1 MTNAGWYPDPAGA
14 PDTYRYWDGQ
24 AWSQMTTTTP
34 PVGNAPQAPQQPPAE
49 QPQQPQQPQQPPV
62 QPQTVYGAVPPVAPP
77 PAGGYGQPQGGYGQP
92 PGGGYGQQPW
102 SPTPQPGGG
111 GGGNGKVIGIVIA
124 AVLTLV
130 LIGVGGFFG
139 VKALTGDDDGD
150 DKKADDDTSQTT
162 DESGSTDST
171 DSTGDPTDG
180 TSSTVRPTGI
190 QCTGGSPEP
199 ATPPAATATSLT
211 GGGLTVPLP
220 TGYAP
225 DEGSAKAH
233 TFADSVQVGVK
244 VVIEDKWISEY
255 AVGGLARA
263 NDFTD
268 PEQAAE
274 IVMQCLT
281 ASELFYKGFT
291 GREDLEREEVTVDGA
306 SGYRIT
312 SELRV
317 SDPEVTYGGDQ
328 TTVIVLDTGDPDSF
342 GLFLGVVPLGE
353 SSYEAEL
360 EDTIAGIKVG

>member
-34 PVGNAPQAPQQPPAE
+34 PVGNAPQAPQQP
-49 QPQQPQQPQQPPV
+49 QQPPA

-77 PAGGYGQPQGGYGQP
+77 PAGGYGQPQGGYGQ
-92 PGGGYGQQPW
+92 QPW
-102 SPTPQPGGG
+102 SPSPQQGG

-124 AVLTLV
+124 AVLALV
-130 LIGVGGFFG
+130 LIGIGGFFG
-139 VKALTGDDDGD
+139 VKALTGDDDKD

-162 DESGSTDST
+162 DESGSTDAT
-171 DSTGDPTDG
+171 DEPTDG

-199 ATPPAATATSLT
+199 ATAPSTTATSLT

-220 TGYAP
+220 SGYAVEP
-225 DEGSAKAH
+225 RSASAH
-233 TFADSVQVGVK
+233 SFGDSVQVGVK

-255 AVGGLARA
+255 AVGGLAKA

-274 IVMQCLT
+274 VVMQCLT
-281 ASELFYKGFT
+281 ASDLFYEGFT
-291 GREDLEREEVTVDGA
+291 GREDLEREEVTVDGR

-360 EDTIAGIKVG
+360 EDTIAAIKVG

>member
-34 PVGNAPQAPQQPPAE
+34 PVGNAPQAPQA
-49 QPQQPQQPQQPPV
+49 PQQPQQPPA
-62 QPQTVYGAVPPVAPP
+62 QPQTVYGAVPPVASPP
-77 PAGGYGQPQGGYGQP
+77 GGGYGQQGGYGQP

-111 GGGNGKVIGIVIA
+111 GGKGKVVGIVVA
-124 AVLTLV
+124 AVLALV

-139 VKALTGDDDGD
+139 VRALTDDDGD
-150 DKKADDDTSQTT
+150 KKSDDTKSEST
-162 DESGSTDST
+162 DETSD
-171 DSTGDPTDG
+171 DPTDA

-199 ATPPAATATSLT
+199 ETPPTATATTIT
-211 GGGLTVPLP
+211 GGGLTIPVVSGYTADP
-220 TGYAP
+220 GYA
-225 DEGSAKAH
+225 AAH
-233 TFADSVQVGVK
+233 TFADGVQVQVA
-244 VVIEDKWISEY
+244 VVVEDKWISEY
-255 AVGGLARA
+255 AVGGLAKA

-281 ASELFYKGFT
+281 ASSDFYTGFT
-291 GREDLEREEVTVDGA
+291 GREDLEREEITVDGK

-312 SELRV
+312 AELRV
-317 SDPEVTYGGDQ
+317 SDPQVTPGGDQ
-328 TTVIVLDTGDPDSF
+328 TTVIVVDTGDEESF
-342 GLFLGVVPLGE
+342 GLFLGVVPLGDAAKE
-353 SSYEAEL
+353 GEL
-360 EDTIAGIKVG
+360 EETIGAIKVG

>member
-14 PDTYRYWDGQ
+14 QDTYRYWDGQ

-34 PVGNAPQAPQQPPAE
+34 PVGSAPQAPHA
-49 QPQQPQQPQQPPV
+49 PQQPQQPAQPPQQPPS

-102 SPTPQPGGG
+102 SPAPQQGGG
-111 GGGNGKVIGIVIA
+111 GKGKVIGIVLG
-124 AVLTLV
+124 AVLALV

-139 VKALTGDDDGD
+139 VKALTGDDDKD
-150 DKKADDDTSQTT
+150 DKSADDDTSQTT

-171 DSTGDPTDG
+171 DDPTDG

-211 GGGLTVPLP
+211 GGGLTMPLP
-220 TGYAP
+220 SGYVP
-225 DEGSAKAH
+225 DENSAKAH
-233 TFADSVQVGVK
+233 TFADGVQVGVK

-255 AVGGLARA
+255 AVGGLAKA
-263 NDFTD
+263 NDFTS

-281 ASELFYKGFT
+281 ASEAFYTGFN
-291 GREDLEREEVTVDGA
+291 GREDLEREEVTVDGR

-328 TTVIVLDTGDPDSF
+328 TTVIVLDTGDADSF

-353 SSYEAEL
+353 SAYEAEL
-360 EDTIAGIKVG
+360 EDTIEAIKVG